1 MTSPNKLPYRKG
13 VGIMP
18 FNKSKKIFVGKRID
32 NQSTWQMPQ
41 GGLEDNESRIEA
53 AKRELHEETGIRSI
67 EIIKQS
73 QKQHTYDLP
82 DYLLGKLW
90 KGKFK
95 GQQQTWFLAKFLG
108 QDKEINLQQKHP
120 EFKEWK
126 WVLIDELPDRIV
138 SFKKALY
145 QELVNEFKSFI

>member
-1 MTSPNKLPYRKG
+1 MINLNKLPYRKG
-13 VGIMP
+13 VGIML
-18 FNKSKKIFVGKRID
+18 FNKSKNIFVGKRID
-32 NQSTWQMPQ
+32 NQSAWQMPQ
-41 GGLEDNESRIEA
+41 GGVDDNESPLEA
-53 AKRELHEETGIRSI
+53 AKRELHEETGIHSI

-73 QKQHTYDLP
+73 HKQYTYDLP
-82 DYLLGKLW
+82 GYLLGKLW

-108 QDKEINLQQKHP
+108 ENKEIDLQQKHP

-126 WVLIDELPDRIV
+126 WVLIDELPDLIV
-138 SFKKALY
+138 PFKKALY

>member
-1 MTSPNKLPYRKG
+1 
-13 VGIMP
+13 
-18 FNKSKKIFVGKRID
+18 
-32 NQSTWQMPQ
+32 MPQ

-73 QKQHTYDLP
+73 QKQYTYDLP